1 MDLVKTIWSVIKN
14 KKKKK
19 GKKTNNRAGPM
30 LSSPI
35 AG

>member
-14 KKKKK
+14 KKKK
-19 GKKTNNRAGPM
+19 GKKINNRAGPM